1 MYSSSMV
8 VRGEE
13 RRDGAVMDMLERSRD
28 DGLRGVLVTDL
39 CGDRWRVGLSAEVQ
53 VGRVVSVAEGEPV
66 PAADAEPS
74 WAAAEP
80 IQEA

>member
-28 DGLRGVLVTDL
+28 DGSRGVLVTDL
-39 CGDRWRVGLSAEVQ
+39 GGDRWRVGLSAEVQ
-53 VGRVVSVAEGEPV
+53 AGRVVSVAEGEAV
-66 PAADAEPS
+66 PAADAEAS
-74 WAAAEP
+74 WAAVERVADV
-80 IQEA
+80 